1 MRSGCIKAYPEIG
14 DDRKKLKSSICIE
27 QNTEAEHLNNR
38 MPCGFCR
45 NLGLSNAIVNSHFVK
60 NCGELAK
67 HECQKCGRLGHT
79 QSRCSNV
86 PLISFARK
94 NTQPKPRAPVRV
106 VRPDAP
112 LIVNAPAKPVV
123 KIGAWS
129 AGAPKPAAA
138 ASPAPTKKPVV
149 ESKKMVMF
157 ASRVEAI
164 EWYENERRW
173 EKDYLARENELRKRV
188 QACGYSSG
196 LWSDDPEC
204 Y

>member
-1 MRSGCIKAYPEIG
+1 
-14 DDRKKLKSSICIE
+14 
-27 QNTEAEHLNNR
+27 

-45 NLGLSNAIVNSHFVK
+45 NLGLSAAVVNSHFVK
-60 NCGELAK
+60 SCGELAK

-86 PLISFARK
+86 PLISFTRK
-94 NTQPKPRAPVRV
+94 KTYTKPRAPVRV

-129 AGAPKPAAA
+129 DGAPKPAAA
-138 ASPAPTKKPVV
+138 AAFAAPAKKPVV
-149 ESKKMVMF
+149 EQLKMALF
-157 ASRVEAI
+157 ASREEAMG
-164 EWYENERRW
+164 WHENERQW
-173 EKDYLARENELRKRV
+173 EKGYLARENELRKRV
-188 QACGYSSG
+188 QASGYCSG
-196 LWSDDPEC
+196 LWADDMDN